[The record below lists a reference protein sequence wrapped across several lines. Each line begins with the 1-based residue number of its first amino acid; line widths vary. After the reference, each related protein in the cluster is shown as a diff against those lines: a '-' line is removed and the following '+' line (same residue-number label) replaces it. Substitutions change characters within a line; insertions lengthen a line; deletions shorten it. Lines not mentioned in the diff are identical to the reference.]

1 MMKPKIVLLLGLL
14 FTAQNTYATKL
25 NEQIQQNVDEA
36 RKSYEQLVNQE
47 PPRLWI
53 HVRTEQQR
61 QLLQHIADWLKPVSS
76 IKIEP
81 IQLVKEGPKKSQLRF
96 FSSQDK
102 DEAGNLLKKLQ
113 KIFPHLE
120 LQDFS
125 AQYGAMGWLES
136 GHFEL
141 WLAPDLKKITLP
153 EPSVSP
159 VLPADIVPPTNP

>member
-14 FTAQNTYATKL
+14 CTAQNTYATKL
-25 NEQIQQNVDEA
+25 NEQIKQNIDEA

-53 HVRTEQQR
+53 HVRTEQQK
-61 QLLQHIADWLKPVSS
+61 QLLKNIADWIKPVSS
-76 IKIEP
+76 IEIQP
-81 IQLVKEGPKKSQLRF
+81 LQLVKEGPKKTQLRF

-102 DEAGNLLKKLQ
+102 NEADKLLKKLQ
-113 KIFPHLE
+113 KIFPQLE

-125 AQYGAMGWLES
+125 AEYGAMSWMES

-141 WLAPDLKKITLP
+141 WLAPDLKNITTP
-153 EPSVSP
+153 EPSP
-159 VLPADIVPPTNP
+159 PPPPASSEPPANSK